1 MASIDD
7 LNDGLND
14 AKGNINDLNE
24 ELGFTGD
31 AVTSIGAKL
40 VDSLRQAINEA
51 EGLDRVGKKI
61 ARTYTNEIS
70 RAISGITTSIDTQV
84 QLQDKLNKGED
95 ITKELLK
102 EQEKTQLK
110 KSIILERIRR
120 LKGEGLD
127 VDQETQSE
135 LDRINKVQKDIL
147 DNLEAQNKV
156 NVEANKERIRAVG
169 ITGNLAK
176 GLENILRKTGFQDLA
191 QSLNIK
197 EAIDGAIKLDKNK
210 KPFFDIATAAGNL
223 ASNLTKA
230 IKPSD
235 LIAFTLNQ
243 VKNILFELDNQ
254 LTKIQQNFGFSGRAT
269 NQIRRDLGEIANRS
283 GDSFIQSKKLV
294 ESFTELSNTLG
305 FIVDSSGETLVT
317 YTNLTKRFGLAN
329 KEAAQLTGL
338 LRLQGKFTEES
349 LYNLIG
355 STNEFKNQINPAL
368 NVKDILKDISGASAA
383 IVVSLG
389 NNPELLAQ
397 AAASARGLGLELGQV
412 EKIADSLVNFE
423 SSIRAELEAE
433 LLTGKQLN
441 LERARFAAL
450 TNDLTGLTE
459 ELAKNQEVINS
470 FATGNRIQQA
480 AIAKSLGMSR
490 DELAEMVLQQDFLNN
505 LSSNQANLIKSQNK
519 EQFEALSTQQRF
531 NEAVSKLQDL
541 LVNVV
546 DVLSPLIDGLN
557 MALSSMVGISAAGG
571 AMLIAFKRAA
581 SSVLGLGKAMGNM
594 FGKAALKKLPVIG
607 TIISLGLA
615 LSEFAK
621 GNFAAGVTQLVSG
634 AASLVPGAGTAVAI
648 GADIAYA
655 GIKSGAMGIGDAN
668 LPSSSGPYTITSKS
682 GQRFNTDPSDNIQV
696 SPNPGGLSPD
706 MSVIERKLDQ
716 LIAVVREDKIFAL
729 DGKQFAVATAVSR
742 S

>member
-14 AKGNINDLNE
+14 AKGNINDLNK

-70 RAISGITTSIDTQV
+70 RAISGITTSIDKQV

-95 ITKELLK
+95 ITKELLR

-210 KPFFDIATAAGNL
+210 KPFFDIATAVGNL

-305 FIVDSSGETLVT
+305 FIVDYSGETLVT

-349 LYNLIG
+349 LDNLID

-368 NVKDILKDISGASAA
+368 NVKDILKDVSGASAA

-389 NNPELLAQ
+389 NSPKLLAQ